1 MKILIKEAKDLL
13 DIDNPAE
20 MNYKLNA
27 LSIKA
32 GYRDQ
37 QGIEKL
43 LIDQMKYENSSEIM
57 TVESLMNLEVERNF
71 TVPDILPSPFTV
83 LLFGSGGDGKSM
95 SAWSLAKHV
104 ATGSPF
110 LVRGKYMPVQKG
122 PVLLLNGDQSMV
134 QLKEQLEDIEYP
146 MDTDTYILGDW
157 SLQNY
162 AKFIK
167 LMDAVKPKLVI
178 IDSLIG
184 CSGGKG
190 FDENKSDFATPLYWL
205 TQNNGSLWEPTS
217 IIVIHHA
224 NKNGGFRGTSAIR
237 DGVDETWALKET
249 N

>member
-1 MKILIKEAKDLL
+1 MVILVKSFYSFKSKSSGIGLGTLIWLADREDPERRRFTETVKKIVEEAESRFIQETRLSVPKFEDLIKEAKDLL

-27 LSIKA
+27 LSIK
-32 GYRDQ
+32 Q
-37 QGIEKL
+37 VIEINQGIEKL

-162 AKFIK
+162 A
-167 LMDAVKPKLVI
+167 
-178 IDSLIG
+178 SL
-184 CSGGKG
+184 
-190 FDENKSDFATPLYWL
+190 
-205 TQNNGSLWEPTS
+205 
-217 IIVIHHA
+217 
-224 NKNGGFRGTSAIR
+224 
-237 DGVDETWALKET
+237 
-249 N
+249 

>member
-1 MKILIKEAKDLL
+1 
-13 DIDNPAE
+13 

-110 LVRGKYMPVQKG
+110 L
-122 PVLLLNGDQSMV
+122 
-134 QLKEQLEDIEYP
+134 
-146 MDTDTYILGDW
+146 
-157 SLQNY
+157 
-162 AKFIK
+162 
-167 LMDAVKPKLVI
+167 AVSYTHLR
-178 IDSLIG
+178 
-184 CSGGKG
+184 
-190 FDENKSDFATPLYWL
+190 A
-205 TQNNGSLWEPTS
+205 
-217 IIVIHHA
+217 H
-224 NKNGGFRGTSAIR
+224 
-237 DGVDETWALKET
+237 ET
-249 N
+249 

>member
-1 MKILIKEAKDLL
+1 ML

-27 LSIKA
+27 LSLRA

-57 TVESLMNLEVERNF
+57 TIESLMNLEVERAF

-95 SAWSLAKHV
+95 SARSLAKHV
-104 ATGSPF
+104 ATGDPF

-146 MDTDTYILGDW
+146 MDTATYILGDW

-162 AKFIK
+162 AK
-167 LMDAVKPKLVI
+167 VI
-178 IDSLIG
+178 S
-184 CSGGKG
+184 
-190 FDENKSDFATPLYWL
+190 
-205 TQNNGSLWEPTS
+205 
-217 IIVIHHA
+217 
-224 NKNGGFRGTSAIR
+224 
-237 DGVDETWALKET
+237 
-249 N
+249 